1 MFDIVFE
8 NESPKAK
15 IEAPKNISCLAL
27 LRYFIASPVLLRK
40 FYQNVLGCCLRSCNF
55 SYYGFDADQKLPD
68 EVYDS

>member
-27 LRYFIASPVLLRK
+27 LRYFVVSPWTGTKRLIFKILWASSRK
-40 FYQNVLGCCLRSCNF
+40 S
-55 SYYGFDADQKLPD
+55 
-68 EVYDS
+68 